1 MTHDLL
7 PDRWHDRDFPALL
20 ATARILESDT
30 PEDADTQLEAFQKAA
45 GLSERELVRA
55 LIGLE
60 QAGYIETQGVA
71 PLAGDPTIWV
81 TGLTERGRRKTGLW
95 PDEEST
101 ADALVDLLAQA
112 ADQVEDEDDAGA
124 LRKAGRLLR
133 GVPSAVLADV
143 TAALIR
149 QQTGL

>member
-1 MTHDLL
+1 MSVRSWALARRVEGPIPPGNRPRVRTRLSAGATTVSGMTHDLL

-20 ATARILESDT
+20 AAARILEGDT
-30 PEDADTQLEAFQKAA
+30 PEDADTQLEAFQEAA

-60 QAGYIETQGVA
+60 QAGFIETQGVA

-101 ADALVDLLAQA
+101 ADALVDLLVQA
-112 ADQVEDEDDAGA
+112 AD
-124 LRKAGRLLR
+124 
-133 GVPSAVLADV
+133 
-143 TAALIR
+143 
-149 QQTGL
+149 